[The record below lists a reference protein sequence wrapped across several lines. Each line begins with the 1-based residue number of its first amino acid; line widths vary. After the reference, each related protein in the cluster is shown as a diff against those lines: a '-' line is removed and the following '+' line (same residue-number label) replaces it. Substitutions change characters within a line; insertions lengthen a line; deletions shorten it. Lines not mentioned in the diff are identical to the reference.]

1 MPVYLNEN
9 VEAVPR
15 FNLFI
20 KLYLYF
26 LFSFNFCVFF
36 LNRSP
41 GVMVNLFHLGLF
53 MTPLVKPS
61 VDSQVPRMPVIGLF
75 ESMVQLEKSS
85 PLECVGRLST
95 TMMQMKDQVHS
106 LMITR
111 NQMIRKSMKKSYH
124 LIIVS

>member
-1 MPVYLNEN
+1 
-9 VEAVPR
+9 
-15 FNLFI
+15 
-20 KLYLYF
+20 
-26 LFSFNFCVFF
+26 
-36 LNRSP
+36 
-41 GVMVNLFHLGLF
+41 MVNLFHLGLF